1 MMVYNGTYYHNIF
14 FIIGTYTFNTS
25 IDDHACDFLGKVP
38 ISSWCLPCL
47 SYYHIIYHD
56 ISYGFII
63 SYQIPLSHHIS
74 HTVPHGT
81 RLAFDPT
88 PMVSHMTL
96 PPFWGRVECEKVAF
110 LAAKRGFRI

>member
-1 MMVYNGTYYHNIF
+1 MTLWKGSKSLSKNSTACPRTSKSLSMQAEGF
-14 FIIGTYTFNTS
+14 F
-25 IDDHACDFLGKVP
+25 LL
-38 ISSWCLPCL
+38 SS
-47 SYYHIIYHD
+47 S
-56 ISYGFII
+56 S
-63 SYQIPLSHHIS
+63 SSS
-74 HTVPHGT
+74 SSSSGT

>member
-1 MMVYNGTYYHNIF
+1 MTLWKGSKSLSKNSTACPRTSKSLSMQAEGF
-14 FIIGTYTFNTS
+14 F
-25 IDDHACDFLGKVP
+25 LL
-38 ISSWCLPCL
+38 SS
-47 SYYHIIYHD
+47 S
-56 ISYGFII
+56 S
-63 SYQIPLSHHIS
+63 S
-74 HTVPHGT
+74 GT